1 VIKSGD
7 VPSLAMTAVMGI
19 RMPATAAA
27 DMALVLFAIF
37 GVLGFGWRSWLQ
49 YRRTGSTGFR
59 GIRAGGPME
68 RLAGVG
74 FVVALAVAV
83 SGPILQEAGVVGP
96 LGMLNEVCIQTIG
109 IVLATAGIAAT
120 VYAQLEM
127 GDSWRIGVDTTE
139 TTTLVHTGMFGRVR
153 NPIYAAMFL
162 FGIGI
167 VLVTPN
173 VVALAGLILLVATIE
188 LQVRRVEEPYLL
200 RTHGDAYRAY
210 AASVGRFVPGV
221 GLIR

>member
-1 VIKSGD
+1 MTESGD

-59 GIRAGGPME
+59 GIRAGGLLE

-83 SGPILQEAGVVGP
+83 SAPILQEAKVVGP
-96 LGMLNEVCIQTIG
+96 LRMLNEVCIQTVG

-139 TTTLVHTGMFGRVR
+139 TTTLVHTGMFGRIR
-153 NPIYAAMFL
+153 NPIYDAMFL

-210 AASVGRFVPGV
+210 AATVGRFVPGV